1 MKDLEVQEI
10 FLKNF
15 PELKDN
21 ESQCNAVFNSDGPTL
36 IIAGP
41 GTGKTFTLVLRTL
54 FLMLTERAKPSE
66 IIVSTFTE
74 KASFE
79 LRDRISQFS
88 KKLGIRLNLHELK
101 MGTLHSICEDFI
113 THYFKKTPLNKNFT
127 VLDDLTS
134 KLFINENFKQIV
146 EAYKIDGRFFGKW
159 IGKWKTIS
167 YLVEYFNKITEEL
180 IDINKL
186 IKNKDEFLK
195 SLGQSY
201 STYRELLFESNKV
214 DFAFLQKILYD
225 LLLDN
230 EVNKKITS
238 QIKYVLIDEY
248 QDTNYIQE
256 QIALKLSKCHNN
268 ICVVGDEDQSLYR
281 FRGATVR
288 NILEFPNKFA
298 NCNIIKLLS
307 NYRSHEKIIEH
318 CNTFIESINWHSD
331 DNEKYFRFP
340 NKSVKVAE
348 TTFSPDY
355 PAVFSIWVDS
365 EKEEAN
371 RFADLVEFLLKNKII
386 QDPSD
391 VALLLRSVRI
401 DYSGP
406 FIEALAKKNI
416 KAFCPRARAY
426 FENNEVKIAIACYA
440 LIFGFV
446 NEDLNGYEHR
456 SLIEE
461 GLQLLSPY
469 IGTPLASFV
478 KFASKEFLELTNKQ
492 TLDKNVADYLY
503 QLFAYKPFSDFLK
516 DENKARNLSI
526 LSSLLNTFILY
537 YHFPV
542 ISSKNKLAIK
552 YNFFNSFLNLLIS
565 SGQNEFEDE
574 DNPIPRGYVQI
585 MTIHQSKGLEFPVV
599 VVGSLDKQ
607 FSVGKEVDR
616 VLSHFYH
623 RGEFEPL
630 NRVTT
635 FDHARTFYVAFSRAQ
650 KLLVLSTSSTPKP
663 IFNCVWEGLDQWP
676 HVKKQT
682 LLAQKFRSKAPYVPK
697 KSFSLTSHINIYET
711 CPRQYKFYKELEFT
725 PSRTGQIIFG
735 TLVHETIEDLHRSI
749 IENERVDET
758 KIIDDFEKNYKA
770 LVASGL
776 RPLALHQRESAKN
789 QVLTYFHNN
798 KDLLKRVID
807 TEVDV
812 SVEKDDYI
820 ITGKVDLL
828 LGRDNKLEVLDFKS
842 QSRPE
847 MNDSILERYKKQLNL
862 YAYIL
867 KERYNKEP
875 ERLYI
880 YWTAE
885 EKRKDALMEIE
896 YDPKLVEEA
905 GKHFDSV
912 AKSILN
918 RSYEINN
925 WPDKTK
931 VCKECDFKFYC
942 RVEQL

>member
-1 MKDLEVQEI
+1 MNDTILKKE
-10 FLKNF
+10 FLKTF
-15 PELKDN
+15 PELETNKA
-21 ESQCNAVFNSDGPTL
+21 QYNAVFNTEGPTL

-54 FLMLTERAKPSE
+54 FIILSERAKPSE
-66 IIVSTFTE
+66 ILLSTFTE

-79 LRDRISQFS
+79 LRDRLSQFS
-88 KKLGIRLNLHELK
+88 KKLGVKIDLHELK
-101 MGTLHSICEDFI
+101 TGTLHSICEDFI
-113 THYFKKTPLNKNFT
+113 SNYLKKTPLNKNFT

-134 KLFINENFKQIV
+134 QLFINENFEYIV
-146 EAYKIDGRFFGKW
+146 EPYKIDDKFFGKW
-159 IGKWKTIS
+159 LGKWKTIS
-167 YLVEYFNKITEEL
+167 YLTNYFNKITEEL
-180 IDINKL
+180 IDVKELIENKNQFL
-186 IKNKDEFLK
+186 NSIGKSYIKYK
-195 SLGQSY
+195 
-201 STYRELLFESNKV
+201 ELLFENNKV
-214 DFAFLQKILYD
+214 DFASLQKIFYEI
-225 LLLDN
+225 LLDTD
-230 EVNKKITS
+230 VNKIITTKV
-238 QIKYVLIDEY
+238 KYVLIDEY

-256 QIALKLSKCHNN
+256 QITLKLSENHKN

-288 NILEFPNKFA
+288 NILEFPAKFTE
-298 NCNIIKLLS
+298 CKTIKLLS
-307 NYRSHEKIIEH
+307 NYRSHEKIIDH
-318 CNTFIESINWHSD
+318 CNTFIESINWHSKD
-331 DNEKYFRFP
+331 KDKFFRFP
-340 NKSVKVAE
+340 NKSVNVAE
-348 TTFSPDY
+348 STISPDY

-406 FIEALAKKNI
+406 FIEALSRKNI

-426 FENNEVKIAIACYA
+426 FENEEVRLAVACYA
-440 LIFGFV
+440 LIFGFID
-446 NEDLNGYEHR
+446 EDLNGYEHR
-456 SLIEE
+456 SFIDD
-461 GLQLLSPY
+461 GLRLLSPF

-478 KFASKEFLELTNKQ
+478 KLTSQEFSKLKEKETI
-492 TLDKNVADYLY
+492 DKNVADYLY

-526 LSSLLNTFILY
+526 FSSLLNTFILY
-537 YHFPV
+537 FHFPV
-542 ISSKNKLAIK
+542 ITAKNKFAVK
-552 YNFFNSFLNLLIS
+552 YNLFGSFLNLLFN
-565 SGQNEFEDE
+565 SGQNEFEDDE
-574 DNPIPRGYVQI
+574 NPIPKGYVQI
-585 MTIHQSKGLEFPVV
+585 MTIHQSKGLEFPAV
-599 VVGSLDKQ
+599 VVGSLDKR
-607 FSVGKEVDR
+607 FSVTKEIDR
-616 VLSHFYH
+616 KLSPFYH
-623 RGEFEPL
+623 RDQFEPE
-630 NRVTT
+630 NRLTS

-650 KLLVLSTSSTPKP
+650 KLLILSSSAQPKP
-663 IFNCVWEGLDQWP
+663 IFSCIWEGLDQWP
-676 HVKKQT
+676 YVKKQT
-682 LLAQKFRSKAPYVPK
+682 LLAQKFQSKAPFIPK

-711 CPRQYKFYKELEFT
+711 CPRQYQFYKDLEFT

-735 TLVHETIEDLHRSI
+735 TLVHATIEDLHRSI
-749 IENERVDET
+749 IDGEPVNEK
-758 KIIDDFEKNYKA
+758 KIAADFEQNYKA

-776 RPLALHQRESAKN
+776 RPLAKHQKSVAFN
-789 QVLTYFHNN
+789 QILTYFHNN

-828 LGRDNKLEVLDFKS
+828 LGKDNKLEVLDFKS
-842 QSRPE
+842 QQRPKSS
-847 MNDSILERYKKQLNL
+847 DTILERYSKQLNL

-867 KERYNKEP
+867 RERYKKEP

-885 EKRKDALMEIE
+885 DKRKDALMEID
-896 YDPKLVEEA
+896 YDPKLVEKV
-905 GKHFDSV
+905 GSHFDSV
-912 AKSILN
+912 AKCILN
-918 RSYEINN
+918 RNFEINN

-942 RVEQL
+942 RVEKF

>member
-1 MKDLEVQEI
+1 MNDVHLKNQ
-10 FLKNF
+10 FLKSF

-21 ESQCNAVFNSDGPTL
+21 KDQCEAVFNTDGPTL

-41 GTGKTFTLVLRTL
+41 GTGKTFTLVLRIL
-54 FLMLTERAKPSE
+54 FILLSERAKPSE
-66 IIVSTFTE
+66 IILSTFTE

-79 LRDRISQFS
+79 LRDRLSLFS
-88 KKLGIRLNLHELK
+88 KRLGVKLHLHELK
-101 MGTLHSICEDFI
+101 TGTLHSICEGFI
-113 THYFKKTPLNKNFT
+113 SNYLKKTPLNKNFA

-134 KLFINENFKQIV
+134 KLFINENFNQII
-146 EAYKIDGRFFGKW
+146 EPFKRDEKFFGKW
-159 IGKWKTIS
+159 LGKWNTIS
-167 YLVEYFNKITEEL
+167 FLTDYFNKTTEEL
-180 IDINKL
+180 IDAKKLLKSKNDFLKL
-186 IKNKDEFLK
+186 IGE
-195 SLGQSY
+195 SY
-201 STYRELLFESNKV
+201 LIYQALLFEKNKV
-214 DFAFLQKILYD
+214 DFAFLQKIFYD
-225 LLLDN
+225 LLFND
-230 EVNKKITS
+230 EINKKITS

-256 QIALKLSKCHNN
+256 QIALKLSTMHKN

-288 NILEFPNKFA
+288 NIIEFPEKFTD
-298 NCNIIKLLS
+298 CKIIRLLS
-307 NYRSHEKIIEH
+307 NYRSHEKIIKH

-331 DNEKYFRFP
+331 DKKKYFRFP
-340 NKSVKVAE
+340 DKTVKVAQS
-348 TTFSPDY
+348 TISPNY

-365 EKEEAN
+365 EKEEAS

-406 FIEALAKKNI
+406 FIEALSKKNI

-426 FENNEVKIAIACYA
+426 FENEEVKIVVACYA

-446 NEDLNGYEHR
+446 DEDLNGYEHR
-456 SLIEE
+456 SVIED
-461 GLQLLSPY
+461 GLQLLSPF
-469 IGTPLASFV
+469 IGSPLASFI
-478 KFASKEFLELTNKQ
+478 KLTSQEFSKLEGKG
-492 TLDKNVADYLY
+492 TLDKNIADYLY
-503 QLFAYKPFSDFLK
+503 QLFAYRPFSDFLK

-526 LSSLLNTFILY
+526 FSSLLNTFILY

-542 ISSKNKLAIK
+542 ITAKNKLAVK
-552 YNFFNSFLNLLIS
+552 YNFFGSFLNLLFN
-565 SGQNEFEDE
+565 SGQNEFEDDE
-574 DNPIPRGYVQI
+574 NPIPKGYVQI

-599 VVGSLDKQ
+599 VVGSLDKR
-607 FSVGKEVDR
+607 FSVGKEINR
-616 VLSHFYH
+616 ILSPFFQ
-623 RGEFEPL
+623 RKDFEPED
-630 NRVTT
+630 RITT
-635 FDHARTFYVAFSRAQ
+635 FDHARAFYVAFSRAQ
-650 KLLVLSTSSTPKP
+650 KLLILTTSTQPKP
-663 IFNCVWEGLDQWP
+663 IFNCIWEGLDQWP
-676 HVKKQT
+676 HVKKKT
-682 LLAQKFRSKAPYVPK
+682 LLAQKFQSKAPFIPK
-697 KSFSLTSHINIYET
+697 KSLSLTSHINIYET
-711 CPRQYKFYKELEFT
+711 CPRQYQFYKDLEFT

-735 TLVHETIEDLHRSI
+735 TLVHETIEDLHRAI
-749 IENERVDET
+749 LDNERVDEK
-758 KIIDDFEKNYKA
+758 KIETDFEQNYKG

-776 RPLALHQRESAKN
+776 RPLALQQKAAALK

-798 KDLLKRVID
+798 KDLLRRVID

-828 LGRDNKLEVLDFKS
+828 LGKDNKLEVLDFKS
-842 QSRPE
+842 QPRPDS
-847 MNDSILERYKKQLNL
+847 NDTILDRYSKQLNL

-867 KERYNKEP
+867 RERYNKEP

-885 EKRKDALMEIE
+885 DKRKDALMEIE
-896 YDPKLVEEA
+896 YDPKLVEEG

-912 AKSILN
+912 AKCILN
-918 RSYEINN
+918 RNFEINN

-942 RVEQL
+942 RIEKL

>member
-1 MKDLEVQEI
+1 MKDAI
-10 FLKNF
+10 LKNQFLETF
-15 PELKDN
+15 PELEDN
-21 ESQCNAVFNSDGPTL
+21 KAQCEAICNTDGPTL

-54 FLMLTERAKPSE
+54 FILLSERAKPSE
-66 IIVSTFTE
+66 IILSTFTE

-79 LRDRISQFS
+79 LRDRLSLFS
-88 KKLGIRLNLHELK
+88 KKLGVKLDLHELK
-101 MGTLHSICEDFI
+101 TGTLHSICEDFI
-113 THYFKKTPLNKNFT
+113 SSYLKKTPLSKNFT

-134 KLFINENFKQIV
+134 QLFINENFKQIV
-146 EAYKIDGRFFGKW
+146 ETFKIEDRFFGKW
-159 IGKWKTIS
+159 LAKWNTIS
-167 YLVEYFNKITEEL
+167 NLTNYFNKITEEL
-180 IDINKL
+180 IDAKKL
-186 IKNKDEFLK
+186 IQIKDKFLNSIGEAYIK
-195 SLGQSY
+195 Y
-201 STYRELLFESNKV
+201 KELLYDKNKV
-214 DFAFLQKILYD
+214 DFAFLQKIFYD

-230 EVNKKITS
+230 ELNKRITS

-256 QIALKLSKCHNN
+256 QIALKLSKSHKN

-288 NILEFPNKFA
+288 NILEFPDKFTD
-298 NCNIIKLLS
+298 CKIIKLLS
-307 NYRSHEKIIEH
+307 NYRSHEKIIDH
-318 CNTFIESINWHSD
+318 CNTFIESVNWHSED
-331 DNEKYFRFP
+331 KKKYFRFP

-348 TTFSPDY
+348 STVSPDY

-391 VALLLRSVRI
+391 IALLLRSVRI

-406 FIEALAKKNI
+406 FIEALSRKNI

-426 FENNEVKIAIACYA
+426 FENEEVKLTVACYA

-446 NEDLNGYEHR
+446 DEDLNGYENR
-456 SLIEE
+456 AVIED
-461 GLQLLSPY
+461 GLQLLSPF
-469 IGTPLASFV
+469 IGTPLASFI
-478 KFASKEFLELTNKQ
+478 KLTSQEFLKLKDKE

-526 LSSLLNTFILY
+526 FSSLLNTFILY
-537 YHFPV
+537 YHFPI
-542 ISSKNKLAIK
+542 ISARNKLAVK
-552 YNFFNSFLNLLIS
+552 YNLFNSFLNLLFN
-565 SGQNEFEDE
+565 SGQNEFEEDE
-574 DNPIPRGYVQI
+574 NPIPKGYVQI

-616 VLSHFYH
+616 VLSPFFH
-623 RGEFEPL
+623 RKQFEPL
-630 NRVTT
+630 NRITT

-650 KLLVLSTSSTPKP
+650 KILVLSTSTTPKP
-663 IFNCVWEGLDQWP
+663 MFHCIWEGLDQWP

-682 LLAQKFRSKAPYVPK
+682 LLAQKFQSKAPFIPK

-711 CPRQYKFYKELEFT
+711 CPRQYQFYKDLEFT

-735 TLVHETIEDLHRSI
+735 NLVHETIEDLHRSI
-749 IENERVDET
+749 LDNEPADEKKIET
-758 KIIDDFEKNYKA
+758 DFERNYKA

-776 RPLALHQRESAKN
+776 RPLALHQRAAALK
-789 QVLTYFHNN
+789 QVFTYFQNN

-828 LGRDNKLEVLDFKS
+828 LGKDNKLEVLDFKS
-842 QSRPE
+842 QPRPDSR
-847 MNDSILERYKKQLNL
+847 DSILERYSKQINL

-867 KERYNKEP
+867 KERYKKEP

-885 EKRKDALMEIE
+885 DKRKDALMEID

-912 AKSILN
+912 AKCILN
-918 RSYEINN
+918 RNFGIQNL
-925 WPDKTK
+925 PDKTK

-942 RVEQL
+942 RVEK

>member
-1 MKDLEVQEI
+1 MSNVTLKKQ
-10 FLKNF
+10 FLKTF
-15 PELKDN
+15 PELEHNK
-21 ESQCNAVFNSDGPTL
+21 EQCNAVFNTDEPTL

-54 FLMLTERAKPSE
+54 FIILSERAKPSE
-66 IIVSTFTE
+66 IILSTFTE

-79 LRDRISQFS
+79 LRDRLSLFS
-88 KKLGIRLNLHELK
+88 KKLGVKIDLHELK
-101 MGTLHSICEDFI
+101 TGTLHSICEDFI
-113 THYFKKTPLNKNFT
+113 SSHLKKTPLNKNFT

-134 KLFINENFKQIV
+134 QLFINENFKQIV
-146 EAYKIDGRFFGKW
+146 EPHKIGERFFGKW
-159 IGKWKTIS
+159 LGKWKTIK
-167 YLVEYFNKITEEL
+167 YLTDYFNKITEEL
-180 IDINKL
+180 IDIKKL
-186 IKNKDEFLK
+186 SKSKDEFLNC
-195 SLGQSY
+195 LGDAY
-201 STYRELLFESNKV
+201 SKYQQLLFEKNKV

-225 LLLDN
+225 LLLDS

-256 QIALKLSKCHNN
+256 QIALKLSKSHKN

-288 NILEFPNKFA
+288 NILEFPEKFA
-298 NCNIIKLLS
+298 NCKIIKLLS
-307 NYRSHEKIIEH
+307 NYRSHEKIIDH
-318 CNTFIESINWHSD
+318 CNTFIESVNWHSD
-331 DNEKYFRFP
+331 DKKKYFRFP
-340 NKSVKVAE
+340 NKSVNVAKS
-348 TTFSPDY
+348 TISPDY
-355 PAVFSIWVDS
+355 PAIFSIWVES
-365 EKEEAN
+365 EKEEAS

-406 FIEALAKKNI
+406 FIDALSKKNI

-426 FENNEVKIAIACYA
+426 FENEEVKLAVACYA
-440 LIFGFV
+440 LIFGFID
-446 NEDLNGYEHR
+446 EDLNGYEHR
-456 SLIEE
+456 LVIED
-461 GLQLLSPY
+461 GFQSLSPF

-478 KFASKEFLELTNKQ
+478 KITSQEFLKLREKE

-503 QLFAYKPFSDFLK
+503 QLFAYKPFSDYLK

-526 LSSLLNTFILY
+526 FSSLLNTFILY

-542 ISSKNKLAIK
+542 ITAKNKLAVK
-552 YNFFNSFLNLLIS
+552 YNLFNSFLNLLFN
-565 SGQNEFEDE
+565 SGQNEFEDDE
-574 DNPIPRGYVQI
+574 NPIPKGYVQI
-585 MTIHQSKGLEFPVV
+585 MTIHQSKGLEFPVI
-599 VVGSLDKQ
+599 VVGSLDKR
-607 FSVGKEVDR
+607 FSVGKEIDR
-616 VLSHFYH
+616 ILSPYFH
-623 RGEFEPL
+623 REQFEPE
-630 NRVTT
+630 NRVTS
-635 FDHARTFYVAFSRAQ
+635 FDHARAYYVAFSRAQ
-650 KLLVLSTSSTPKP
+650 KLLALTTSASPRP
-663 IFNCVWEGLDQWP
+663 IFNCIWEGLDQWP

-682 LLAQKFRSKAPYVPK
+682 LLAQKFQSKAPFVPK
-697 KSFSLTSHINIYET
+697 KSLSLTSHINIYET
-711 CPRQYKFYKELEFT
+711 CPRQYQFYKDLEFT
-725 PSRTGQIIFG
+725 PSRTGQILFG

-749 IENERVDET
+749 IDHDPINEK
-758 KIIDDFEKNYKA
+758 KIEIDFEQNYKA

-776 RPLALHQRESAKN
+776 RPLASQQKAIALK

-828 LGRDNKLEVLDFKS
+828 LGKDNKLEVLDFKS
-842 QSRPE
+842 QPRPHLS
-847 MNDSILERYKKQLNL
+847 DPILERYSKQLNL

-867 KERYNKEP
+867 RERYRKEP

-885 EKRKDALMEIE
+885 DKRKDALMEID
-896 YDPKLVEEA
+896 YDPKLVEKV
-905 GKHFDSV
+905 GNHFDSV
-912 AKSILN
+912 AKCILN
-918 RSYEINN
+918 RDFEIKN

-931 VCKECDFKFYC
+931 ICKECDFRFYC
-942 RVEQL
+942 KIT

>member
-1 MKDLEVQEI
+1 MSDIILKNQ
-10 FLKNF
+10 FLKTF
-15 PELKDN
+15 PELENNKPQSD
-21 ESQCNAVFNSDGPTL
+21 SVFNTNGPTL

-54 FLMLTERAKPSE
+54 FIILSERAKPSE
-66 IIVSTFTE
+66 IVLSTFTE

-79 LRDRISQFS
+79 IRDRLSQFQ
-88 KKLGIRLNLHELK
+88 KKLGVKLDLHELK
-101 MGTLHSICEDFI
+101 TGTLHSICEGFI
-113 THYFKKTPLNKNFT
+113 SEYLKRTPLNKNFT

-134 KLFINENFKQIV
+134 SLFINENFKQIV
-146 EAYKIDGRFFGKW
+146 EPFKIEDKFFGKW
-159 IGKWKTIS
+159 LSKWQTIS
-167 YLVEYFNKITEEL
+167 NLTNYFNKITEEL
-180 IDINKL
+180 IDAKKL
-186 IKNKDEFLK
+186 IKSKNEFLN
-195 SLGQSY
+195 SIGESY
-201 STYRELLFESNKV
+201 IKYQELLFEKNKV
-214 DFAFLQKILYD
+214 DFAFLQKIFYD

-238 QIKYVLIDEY
+238 QNKYVLIDEY
-248 QDTNYIQE
+248 QDTNYVQE
-256 QIALKLSKCHNN
+256 RIALKLSKSHKN
-268 ICVVGDEDQSLYR
+268 ICVVGDEDQALYR

-288 NILEFPNKFA
+288 NILEFPEKFTD
-298 NCNIIKLLS
+298 CKIIKLLS
-307 NYRSHEKIIEH
+307 NYRSHEKIIDH
-318 CNTFIESINWHSD
+318 CNDFIESINWHSA
-331 DNEKYFRFP
+331 DNKKYFRFP
-340 NKSVKVAE
+340 NKSVKVADS
-348 TTFSPDY
+348 TVSPDY

-371 RFADLVEFLLKNKII
+371 RFADFVEFLLNNKII

-391 VALLLRSVRI
+391 VSLLLRSVRI

-406 FIEALAKKNI
+406 FIEALSRKNI
-416 KAFCPRARAY
+416 KSFCPRARSY
-426 FENNEVKIAIACYA
+426 FENDEVKLTVACYA

-446 NEDLNGYEHR
+446 DEDLNGYGHR
-456 SLIEE
+456 SVIED
-461 GLQLLSPY
+461 GLQLLSPF
-469 IGTPLASFV
+469 IGTPLASFI
-478 KFASKEFLELTNKQ
+478 KLTSHEFLELKDKE
-492 TLDKNVADYLY
+492 TLDKNISDYLY
-503 QLFAYKPFSDFLK
+503 QLFAYKPFSEFLK

-526 LSSLLNTFILY
+526 FSSLLNTFILY

-542 ISSKNKLAIK
+542 ISARNKLAVK
-552 YNFFNSFLNLLIS
+552 YNLFNSFLNLLFN
-565 SGQNEFEDE
+565 SGQNEFEDDE
-574 DNPIPRGYVQI
+574 NPIPKGYVQI
-585 MTIHQSKGLEFPVV
+585 MTIHQSKGLEFPVI
-599 VVGSLDKQ
+599 VVGSLDRR

-616 VLSHFYH
+616 ILSPFFH
-623 RGEFEPL
+623 REEFEPIS
-630 NRVTT
+630 RVTA
-635 FDHARTFYVAFSRAQ
+635 FDHARAFYVAFSRAQ
-650 KLLVLSTSSTPKP
+650 KLLILSTSSQPRP

-682 LLAQKFRSKAPYVPK
+682 LLAQKFQSKDPFVPK

-711 CPRQYKFYKELEFT
+711 CPRQYQFYKDLEFT

-749 IENERVDET
+749 IDNEPVDEK
-758 KIIDDFEKNYKA
+758 KIAIDFEQNYKA

-776 RPLALHQRESAKN
+776 RPLALHQKEAALK
-789 QVLTYFHNN
+789 QVFTYFQIN

-812 SVEKDDYI
+812 SVEKEKYI

-842 QSRPE
+842 QSRPDSS
-847 MNDSILERYKKQLNL
+847 DSILERYSKQLNI

-867 KERYNKEP
+867 KERYKKEP

-885 EKRKDALMEIE
+885 EKRKDALMEIQ
-896 YDPKLVEEA
+896 YDPKLVEDA

-912 AKSILN
+912 AQCILN
-918 RSYEINN
+918 RNFEIKN

-942 RVEQL
+942 RVEK